1 MLTLYLVYKYRNYKY
16 YNKMIINI
24 NQDII
29 EAIQNNKSHIIIIV
43 PLLPINYKHNYID
56 LENNLIYFYPVQFTK
71 DYLNYN
77 RNIQFTKQ
85 LDRQQLLNNKN
96 YDPLQL
102 KNMI

>member
-1 MLTLYLVYKYRNYKY
+1 
-16 YNKMIINI
+16 MIINI

-29 EAIQNNKSHIIIIV
+29 EAMQNNKSHIIIIV

-85 LDRQQLLNNKN
+85 LDKQQLLNNKN

>member
-1 MLTLYLVYKYRNYKY
+1 
-16 YNKMIINI
+16 MIINI

-29 EAIQNNKSHIIIIV
+29 EALQNNKSYIIIIA
-43 PLLPINYKHNYID
+43 PLLPINYLHSYID

-77 RNIQFTKQ
+77 CNIKFTKQ

>member
-1 MLTLYLVYKYRNYKY
+1 
-16 YNKMIINI
+16 MIINI

-85 LDRQQLLNNKN
+85 LDKQQLLNNKN